1 LKFYIKKKIGLTL
14 TAFIVINLLI
24 TCRNDNNFENSKMV
38 LSLDESAF
46 QKIKQKRLHALE
58 KKLLVK
64 NKSDYVF
71 GTLKHNNKE
80 IKVKARLKGDHIDH
94 LEGNRWSF
102 RIIALED
109 YILNHKKISIQGVHT
124 RGYMTEWIFHKLL
137 MQEGLIY
144 LQYDFFHFCVNDT
157 LCGIYA
163 FESHFD
169 NYLLKMSNREFGPI
183 MKFDETDFWDY
194 SKYSGVKNRDD
205 LLMINS
211 KIKLTNKDWSK
222 KHGVEVNIAK
232 SLIDDFRNGRLLCN
246 EVFDLDLWARFIA
259 INELMAGDHALR
271 WHNLRF
277 YYNPLSKKIEPIGF
291 DCGSWM
297 EKNKS
302 IFYHN
307 DQIELFHQLM
317 LRDSTYIKLIKK
329 ELTRI
334 TNKEYMEKFF
344 LEHKHELF
352 DKENLIKLEKP
363 NYKFWESS
371 FYHSQQRIKNFLN
384 MK

>member
-1 LKFYIKKKIGLTL
+1 MTIYIKNKLKLLFIILIVNYLFIGCENDYHNEDLKFELFL
-14 TAFIVINLLI
+14 
-24 TCRNDNNFENSKMV
+24 ND
-38 LSLDESAF
+38 SAF
-46 QKIKQKRLHALE
+46 SKIKQKRLEALE
-58 KKLLVK
+58 KKLLIK
-64 NKSDYVF
+64 NKSDYVL

-102 RIIALED
+102 RIIAEDD

-124 RGYMTEWIFHKLL
+124 RAYITEWIYHKLL
-137 MQEGLIY
+137 KQEGLIY
-144 LQYDFFHFCVNDT
+144 LQYDFLPFCVNDT

-194 SKYSGVKNRDD
+194 SKYSGKKNRDD

-211 KIKLTNKDWSK
+211 KIKLTNKDWCK
-222 KHGVEVNIAK
+222 KNKSEANIAK
-232 SLIDDFRNGRLLCN
+232 SMLDDFRNGKISCN
-246 EVFDLDLWARFIA
+246 EVFDLKLWARFIA

-277 YYNPLSKKIEPIGF
+277 YYNPKSKKIEPIGF

-297 EKNKS
+297 EKNKP
-302 IFYHN
+302 IYYLN
-307 DQIELFHQLM
+307 KPEDLFHQLM
-317 LRDSTYIKLIKK
+317 LKDNIYLKLIREELLRITKK
-329 ELTRI
+329 EFM
-334 TNKEYMEKFF
+334 KKFF
-344 LEHKHELF
+344 LKHKQDL
-352 DKENLIKLEKP
+352 KEKEYLIKLEKP
-363 NYKFWESS
+363 DYKFWESS
-371 FYHSQQRIKNFLN
+371 FYHSQQRITNYLF
-384 MK
+384 